1 MLLDK
6 KEMTSVC
13 VCVGW
18 GMGRWGGR
26 ADQPT
31 ESSGRNNE
39 GDLTIPKELRNQ
51 QQRRPTLQRAAAA
64 GSLFIPFHIL
74 IHRAPRQRLSD

>member
-13 VCVGW
+13 VCWVGD
-18 GMGRWGGR
+18 GAVGGGE